1 MPTPSASVS
10 PQLPAEP
17 GRLEDLALLGG
28 APLFD
33 RMLYVGRPSM
43 APDAEV
49 HARIQSALDRR
60 WLTNDGPLVQEL
72 ERRCGERLQVS
83 HCLAVNN
90 ATLGLEVAL
99 RALDVQG
106 EVLLPAFT
114 FIGTAHA
121 VQWLGLTPVFCDVRD
136 ADHGLDPEEVERR
149 ITPATGAI
157 LAVHL
162 WGRACAVEALEAIA
176 RRHGIPLILDAAH
189 AMGCGHAGRP
199 LGSRGTVEVFSLHAT
214 KGLNALEGG
223 LITTG
228 DAALAE
234 RIRLMRNFGI
244 PGEDQVRCVGTNA
257 KMNEFSAGVGL
268 ANLDHFDDLCAHNRR
283 LHAAYGQALADAP
296 GLRLMQPEPGQAF
309 SHHYIVLEVL
319 AGAPLHRDL
328 LVSLLRAENV
338 YARRYFRP
346 GCHHGEP
353 YRSRPGGPPVLPVTD
368 RLCQTLL
375 QLPSGLQITPEEAHR
390 LGQRLAWCLRHGD
403 AVATRLPRMGAV

>member
-1 MPTPSASVS
+1 MRPVES
-10 PQLPAEP
+10 
-17 GRLEDLALLGG
+17 ALLSSVPDG

-33 RMLYVGRPSM
+33 RVLYVGRPSM

-49 HARIQSALDRR
+49 HARIQGALDRR

-72 ERRCGERLQVS
+72 ERRCAEHLQVP
-83 HCLAVNN
+83 HCMAVNN

-121 VQWLGLTPVFCDVRD
+121 AQWLGLTPVFCDVRD
-136 ADHGLDPEEVERR
+136 ADHGLDPEDVERR

-162 WGRACAVEALEAIA
+162 WGRACAVEALEDIA

-223 LITTG
+223 LITTA
-228 DAALAE
+228 DDALAE

-244 PGEDQVRCVGTNA
+244 PGEDLVDCVGTNA
-257 KMNEFSAGVGL
+257 KMNEFSAAVGL
-268 ANLDHFDDLCAHNRR
+268 CNLDHFEALCAHNLG
-283 LHAAYGQALADAP
+283 LHAAYADGLAGVP
-296 GLRLMQPEPGQAF
+296 GLRLMVPEAGQAF

-319 AGAPLHRDL
+319 PEAPLDRDR
-328 LVSLLRAENV
+328 LVSLLRAQNV
-338 YARRYFRP
+338 YVRRYFRP
-346 GCHHGEP
+346 GCHHSEP

-368 RLCQTLL
+368 RLSRSLL
-375 QLPSGLQITPEEAHR
+375 QLPSGLQLTPEEAHR
-390 LGQRLAWCLRHGD
+390 IGRFIASCLRAPTQGR
-403 AVATRLPRMGAV
+403 TSS

>member
-1 MPTPSASVS
+1 MRPVES
-10 PQLPAEP
+10 
-17 GRLEDLALLGG
+17 ALLSPVPVDPARPASAARSGE

-33 RMLYVGRPSM
+33 RVLYVGRPSM

-49 HARIQSALDRR
+49 HARIQGALDRR

-72 ERRCGERLQVS
+72 ERRCGERLQVP
-83 HCLAVNN
+83 HCIAVNN

-121 VQWLGLTPVFCDVRD
+121 AQWLGLTPVFCDVRD

-162 WGRACAVEALEAIA
+162 WGRACAVEALEDVS

-223 LITTG
+223 LITTA
-228 DAALAE
+228 DDALAE

-244 PGEDQVRCVGTNA
+244 PGEDLVDCVGTNA
-257 KMNEFSAGVGL
+257 KMNEFSAAVGL
-268 ANLDHFDDLCAHNRR
+268 CNLDHFDALCAHNQR
-283 LHAAYGQALADAP
+283 LHAAYADGLAGVP
-296 GLRLMQPEPGQAF
+296 GLRLMVPEAGQAF

-319 AGAPLHRDL
+319 PEAPLDRDR
-328 LVSLLRAENV
+328 LVSLLRDQNV
-338 YARRYFRP
+338 YVRRYFRP

-368 RLCQTLL
+368 RLSRSLL
-375 QLPSGLQITPEEAHR
+375 QLPSGLQLTPEEAHR
-390 LGQRLAWCLRHGD
+390 IGRFIASSLRAPTLGR
-403 AVATRLPRMGAV
+403 TSP

>member
-1 MPTPSASVS
+1 MRSAESAVLSSV
-10 PQLPAEP
+10 P
-17 GRLEDLALLGG
+17 DG

-33 RMLYVGRPSM
+33 RVLYVGRPSM

-49 HARIQSALDRR
+49 HARIQGALDRR

-72 ERRCGERLQVS
+72 ERRCAERLQVP
-83 HCLAVNN
+83 HCIAVNN

-121 VQWLGLTPVFCDVRD
+121 AQWLGLTPVFCDVRD
-136 ADHGLDPEEVERR
+136 ADHGLDPEDVERR

-223 LITTG
+223 LITTA
-228 DAALAE
+228 DDALAE

-244 PGEDQVRCVGTNA
+244 PGEDLVDCVGTNA
-257 KMNEFSAGVGL
+257 KMNEFSAAVGL
-268 ANLDHFDDLCAHNRR
+268 CNLDHFEALCAHNLR
-283 LHAAYGQALADAP
+283 LHAAYADGLAGVP
-296 GLRLMQPEPGQAF
+296 GLRLMVPEAGQAF

-319 AGAPLHRDL
+319 PQAPLDRDR
-328 LVSLLRAENV
+328 LVSLLRAQNV
-338 YARRYFRP
+338 YVRRYFRP

-368 RLCQTLL
+368 RLSRSLL
-375 QLPSGLQITPEEAHR
+375 QLPSGLQLTPEEAHR
-390 LGQRLAWCLRHGD
+390 IGRFIASCLRAPAQGH
-403 AVATRLPRMGAV
+403 TSP